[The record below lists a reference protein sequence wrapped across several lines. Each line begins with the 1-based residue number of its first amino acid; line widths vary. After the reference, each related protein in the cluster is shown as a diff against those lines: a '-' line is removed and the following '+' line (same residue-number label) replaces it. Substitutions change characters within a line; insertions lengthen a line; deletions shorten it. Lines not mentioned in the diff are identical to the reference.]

1 MSIETIKNG
10 ITSYSPYSLGAVTR
24 VVGKLISPLKE
35 LAGRISWIVLT
46 IFAVSAVVALRYR
59 FRGQSSGTLANQSSR
74 LSDPLQQKIQH
85 ELNMRVYFAISCDY
99 AASKKRLLQFF
110 PTALDYND
118 PHLAEPVIAKC
129 GLDVRYE
136 GGKTFLHLAV
146 EANRSEF
153 VKWLLQKGID
163 RTLKDEQGFTALD
176 LARESQ
182 CLTLCR
188 ILVGDLFFTDEA
200 TRLAK
205 MYAARPPELDPFL
218 FKCFLNS
225 ETQDVDK
232 LIAALK
238 KLKVEGFAPVLEAI
252 EKFIKTSGTLIARF
266 PRPKDQKQ
274 MHNMYGSKFP
284 NYAEQQRV
292 YGDERFK
299 AYSKVLEGVKTCD
312 WPLQKVYETLFIPG
326 DKSSCFRT
334 GKGEHCLK
342 TEMGGRYRFFIQFT
356 HKFYEQLLH
365 QLQIDPHYSEL
376 KYRLAGSIAS
386 CYTFFIRTKD
396 GKEILL
402 TTVYPYPNDADYDIG
417 SVEPRWIHTE
427 PNPMLMS
434 YLSEL
439 FEELKGYAKQTNR
452 RPSLSVLK
460 EKIAFFYWLSCH
472 AALVRR
478 RSSQYSLETHKLV
491 REINGLSTGP
501 LAQKYVLP
509 DCVALSLPFS
519 VFYRYYDE
527 LFETPPQVQRG
538 LFSFLGNFSRVS
550 SKEARLQ

>member
-1 MSIETIKNG
+1 MVIKTIRNG
-10 ITSYSPYSLGAVTR
+10 VNFYSPGAVTH
-24 VVGKLISPLKE
+24 VAGNLISPLKE
-35 LAGRISWIVLT
+35 VAGRVSWIVLT
-46 IFAVSAVVALRYR
+46 IFAVSAAVALRYL
-59 FRGQSSGTLANQSSR
+59 FAGHSSRTLANQSSR

-85 ELNMRVYFAISCDY
+85 ELDMLRVHFAISCEY
-99 AASKKRLLQFF
+99 ASEKRLREFF
-110 PTALDYND
+110 PTALVYND

-129 GLDVRYE
+129 GLHPRYE

-153 VKWLLQKGID
+153 VQWLLQKGID
-163 RTLKDEQGFTALD
+163 RTLKDGQGFTALD

-188 ILVGDLFFTDEA
+188 ILAGDLFFTDEA
-200 TRLAK
+200 ARLAK
-205 MYAARPPELDPFL
+205 MYETRPHELDPFL

-225 ETQDVDK
+225 ETKDVDK

-266 PRPKDQKQ
+266 PRPEDQEQ
-274 MHNMYGSKFP
+274 MHDMYGSNFST
-284 NYAEQQRV
+284 YADQQRI

-299 AYSKVLEGVKTCD
+299 AYSIALEGVKTYD

-326 DKSSCFRT
+326 NDSSCYRT
-334 GKGEHCLK
+334 GKGHNCLR
-342 TEMGGRYRFFIQFT
+342 TEMGGRYRFYIQFT

-376 KYRLAGSIAS
+376 KYRLAGDISS

-402 TTVYPYPNDADYDIG
+402 TTVYPYPNDVDYNRDR
-417 SVEPRWIHTE
+417 VEPRWIHTE
-427 PNPMLMS
+427 PNPILTS

-472 AALVRR
+472 AALIKR

-501 LAQKYVLP
+501 LAQKHVLP

-519 VFYRYYDE
+519 EFYRYYDE
-527 LFETPPQVQRG
+527 LFETSPQVQRG
-538 LFSFLGNFSRVS
+538 LLSFLGHFSRVS
-550 SKEARLQ
+550 SKEGRSQ